1 MATQLPSGQ
10 TSSRLYPEAVS
21 PSVSRSGSIGPFFA
35 VIAAITVLTALSC
48 VFGRIFASGL
58 SGSGGRYDCV
68 RWMEVRC
75 RSCIQSGLD
84 EQQGTR
90 GAKDIPTAVVVEV
103 PGAPAADGSCEGK
116 TQGADGQQPPA
127 A

>member
-10 TSSRLYPEAVS
+10 TSPSLYPEAAS
-21 PSVSRSGSIGPFFA
+21 PSISRSGSIGPFFA
-35 VIAAITVLTALSC
+35 VIAVITVLTALSC
-48 VFGRIFASGL
+48 VFSRIFASGL

-68 RWMEVRC
+68 RWIEFRC

-84 EQQGTR
+84 EQGGPR
-90 GAKDIPTAVVVEV
+90 EAKDIPSAVVVEV
-103 PGAPAADGSCEGK
+103 PRPPAADGNPGGK
-116 TQGADGQQPPA
+116 TEGADELLRPA